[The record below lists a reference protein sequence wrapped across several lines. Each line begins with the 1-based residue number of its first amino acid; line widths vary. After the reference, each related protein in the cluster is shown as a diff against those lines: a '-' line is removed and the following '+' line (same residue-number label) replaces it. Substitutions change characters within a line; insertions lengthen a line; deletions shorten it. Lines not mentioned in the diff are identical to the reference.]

1 MMYLLRD
8 SFYRRIALTLLVGF
22 VVMAA
27 LFVFLLRSV
36 SQTSQLEITQRLH
49 QSLAQHIVDEN
60 TFFIDGQ
67 SENETAKGVFMH
79 MMVLGPAFEF
89 YLLDK
94 TGRILAYSAKPDS
107 IKRDRVDL
115 QPLLQFIQG
124 DASLALPLEGEDPRS
139 VDGCKIFSAAPIM
152 QQNTLQG
159 YLYVIIGGEIAD
171 TVAASVK
178 HNQTIVT
185 AIGTIV
191 AGCLFGLLA
200 TLAVIALLTRPLRQ
214 LSRDVVTFQKQG
226 LDNGRLH
233 LHQWDQSAKN
243 DIHRLGCAF
252 AALSESLR
260 EQYTKVKSV
269 DDLRKDLLAHVSHDL
284 RTPLASLRGFLETW
298 LLKYNELSP
307 EESLHYIEV
316 AHNNA
321 KKINVLVDQLFEL
334 AYLDGDNVQV
344 ACEPIAIAELVQDV
358 LQKFQL
364 DAEEKGV
371 KLDIR
376 PKDPA
381 IMVEAD
387 IEKLERVFSNLIEN
401 AIRHCDSGD
410 TICVG
415 LSLDQGRVTVKVED
429 SGRGI
434 PPMDLP
440 HIFDAHYKA
449 ANSVRDNSAHGG
461 LGLAIVKRLLDLH
474 NASIRVVSQERA
486 GTTFLFDLAAV

>member
-1 MMYLLRD
+1 MMHLLRD
-8 SFYRRIALTLLVGF
+8 SFYRRIALTLLLGF
-22 VVMAA
+22 VVIAS

-36 SQTSQLEITQRLH
+36 SQVSQQEITQRLH
-49 QSLAQHIVDEN
+49 QSLAQHVVDEN
-60 TFFIDGQ
+60 AFFINGQ
-67 SENETAKGVFMH
+67 PDKEAAKGAFMH

-94 TGRILAYSAKPDS
+94 TGRILAYSAKPGTV
-107 IKRDRVDL
+107 KRDHVEL
-115 QPLLQFIQG
+115 QPLLQFIQSNTPL
-124 DASLALPLEGEDPRS
+124 ASPLKGQDPRS
-139 VDGCKIFSAAPIM
+139 VDGYKIFSAAPIV
-152 QQNTLQG
+152 QQNKLQG

-178 HNQTIVT
+178 QNQTIVT
-185 AIGTIV
+185 AIVTIV

-214 LSRDVVTFQKQG
+214 LTRDVVTFQKQG
-226 LDNGRLH
+226 LGNGRLN
-233 LHQWDQSAKN
+233 LHQWDSSAKN
-243 DIHRLGCAF
+243 DIHQLGCAF

-269 DDLRKDLLAHVSHDL
+269 DDLRKELMAHVSHDL
-284 RTPLASLRGFLETW
+284 RTPLASLRGYLETW
-298 LLKYNELSP
+298 LLKYNDLSP

-334 AYLDGDNVQV
+334 AYLDGDNVEV
-344 ACEPIAIAELVQDV
+344 TSEPVAIAELVQDV
-358 LQKFQL
+358 LQKFHL

-371 KLDIR
+371 HLDVQ
-376 PKDPA
+376 PKDPS
-381 IMVEAD
+381 IMVQAD

-401 AIRHCDSGD
+401 AIRHCDRGD
-410 TICVG
+410 SICVG
-415 LSLDQGRVTVKVED
+415 LSLDRGRVTVKVED

-434 PPMDLP
+434 PSVDLP

-449 ANSVRDNSAHGG
+449 ANSVRDSSAHGG

-486 GTTFLFDLAAV
+486 GTTFLFDLAAI